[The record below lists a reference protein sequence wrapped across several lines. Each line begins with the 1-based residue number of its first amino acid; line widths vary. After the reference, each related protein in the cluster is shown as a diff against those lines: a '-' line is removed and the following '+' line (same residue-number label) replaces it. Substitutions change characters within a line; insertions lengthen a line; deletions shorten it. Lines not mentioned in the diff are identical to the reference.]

1 MGQEKIVTIRKR
13 LEEAKGKRNAV
24 AEWISAESDGFR
36 KMRQE
41 AHYSTEAQMVLQEAA
56 RLTQSQVQYR
66 IGQLVT
72 LALESVFDD
81 PYTFD
86 LQFDASRSKTA
97 ATLIF
102 KRDGNNISPLDASA
116 GGSVDVAAF
125 GLQVSLWT
133 LQTPRSAPV
142 LILDEPLKWLKGGD
156 YPAKGA
162 QMIRE
167 ISHRLGLQV
176 IMVSHIPEQ
185 VDHADRVF
193 LAVKKGNATH
203 VREEK

>member
-1 MGQEKIVTIRKR
+1 MTNVAEARKR
-13 LEEAKGKRNAV
+13 LDAAKAKRETIAG
-24 AEWISAESDGFR
+24 WIRVQSNSFR
-36 KMRQE
+36 GMRQE
-41 AHYSTEAQMVLQEAA
+41 QYHAQQAQMILQEAA

-81 PYTFD
+81 PYVFE
-86 LQFDASRSKTA
+86 LQFDSSRGKTSA
-97 ATLIF
+97 NLIF
-102 KRDGNNISPLDASA
+102 TRNGNEISPLDASA

-133 LQTPRSAPV
+133 LQTPRSAPI

-176 IMVSHIPEQ
+176 IMVSHIPDQIE
-185 VDHADRVF
+185 HADRVF
-193 LAVKKGNATH
+193 SAVKKNNVTT